1 MGFFSEFSRT
11 IAWLPTSLQIQSIQ
25 DFDLMFQLRTRQFLK
40 SKELLKD
47 EKDYQ
52 YFLNYYYL
60 LIEGKTQY
68 LSVLKINGTYSKQL
82 SENIFT
88 KYSDKTWVS

>member
-52 YFLNYYYL
+52 YF
-60 LIEGKTQY
+60 
-68 LSVLKINGTYSKQL
+68 
-82 SENIFT
+82 
-88 KYSDKTWVS
+88 